1 MRWAAAVGREHLP
14 HVRSLTG
21 VTRRKTLVM
30 QSTAA
35 AATVACLLAG
45 CASSTK
51 VPEGSEGSAAYECT
65 SQIRSHGVIY
75 SGYGYTDQEATSLG
89 TADEAVCHDV
99 GQDAP
104 GSVFP
109 DDPHQVAV
117 WTFAGYASDQ
127 VLGVRFGQDS
137 FVIFIA
143 ESVPRHQADRIFS
156 ELSAE

>member
-65 SQIRSHGVIY
+65 SQIRSNGVIY

-117 WTFAGYASDQ
+117 WTFAGYASNQ

>member
-1 MRWAAAVGREHLP
+1 
-14 HVRSLTG
+14 
-21 VTRRKTLVM
+21 VTRRKTVAI
-30 QSTAA
+30 QSTAVA
-35 AATVACLLAG
+35 ITVAFMLAG

-51 VPEGSEGSAAYECT
+51 APEGSATYECT

-109 DDPHQVAV
+109 HDPHQVDV
-117 WTFAGYASDQ
+117 WTFAGYAPDQ
-127 VLGVRFGQDS
+127 VLGVRFGPNS
-137 FVIFIA
+137 FVVFIA
-143 ESVPRHQADRIFS
+143 ESVPRHQADRILS